1 MNKNLI
7 LQIGLPVELN
17 LVRIFFHAKPIL
29 RAKFFKSI
37 QWNSYPKRSE
47 LSHPPNPHTNI
58 HRRIREILIKVFI

>member
-17 LVRIFFHAKPIL
+17 LVRIFFHAK
-29 RAKFFKSI
+29 RKSI
-37 QWNSYPKRSE
+37 QLNSYPKRSE